1 MFLFSKKIYH
11 FLFLF
16 VFLFFPFLLMA
27 SSESFNIN
35 GNDSDAIAIRVI
47 PNPENYDINQWY
59 KLQGFTGSPQQIT
72 IDGYKAIRDGRTIY
86 VSASNVDLVENK
98 IYFNVYLISY
108 NQEADDNTVD
118 IFGKIIKNL
127 KFNTNLKDYTGYC
140 SISNMVCKKDS
151 DCPSDYI
158 CGFNT
163 YGKNRCIIKDGIYNN
178 GPLKKTPCK
187 IDSDCPTSLF
197 CDSLQASITR
207 DMDRVRKL
215 DSIKSALERYKNING
230 SYPILRSGT
239 YIPYLA
245 ISSWPSW
252 QSTFLN
258 QLNIANI
265 SDSINTIGSC
275 FDINSEFNLKTCWEP
290 NKKIFVSTE
299 EPITSFNFALP
310 NYSNVFSYVTDPEG
324 ESFQLYSSMETF
336 DYYLKDFTFP
346 SGQKMSDI
354 SPPYIYRNPY
364 FTKIELSGDSGKIFE
379 GYIGAEDPKN
389 EELTWDLFNCTDG
402 LPLFK
407 EGEITEDYKCL
418 DNDWSTWSLSS
429 WPQKKYIQN
438 NTLFLKSEKAGNSMP
453 INSNIVQE
461 KTKEYIIGVSIKNK
475 SGFETKMNIPIYI
488 KNKNPFIQSNNIYEH
503 NLSTYSDF
511 SFNLNISDNNDIK
524 SVWLCYLGSGT
535 NISTDCINTWNFLPG
550 DFSSKDFFGNNLFY
564 NKIKADFY
572 FENNTYKISIK
583 NKNSPYKG
591 DFNSSHI
598 NDHKFRIFAD
608 DGYGALTQKDFIIKF
623 TSSKPEIFFDCPK
636 SVILGN
642 NYNCKIYSSKP
653 SETITT
659 TSVDIETPPNSD
671 NFLKYELSNNLI
683 YGLPISDNHLGPY
696 KINVNI
702 KNEFNLSDYNSHTF
716 NVYTAPKLATYDT
729 EEKDINP
736 YSFVCKG
743 LVLSSGHNS
752 NNGYRGCIVGEDPSS
767 LNILSAHDCQSKS
780 YCAGEPGVGDNFPIE
795 NSLFGL
801 KRNTKNYYR
810 VFAINEAGIGYG
822 DIKSFQTKATEP
834 KLNIFNP
841 SISNLNINLKSNITD
856 DGGAVLHSRGF
867 FWSKLKNI
875 NIPPIVCS
883 LENSCWVETSNSI
896 GEFSKLIDISNF
908 NQGEDYYFKSF
919 AINRDNNTP
928 NREIIGFS
936 NVVPYHVPIIPSIS
950 NIIVSDITNN
960 SAKISSNLNNPENLN
975 IEECGLI
982 YSSDPDLNSDDPKIK
997 TNNCSEQLNINLL
1010 ELSEDSVYYFK
1021 FYISGDFGVVYSS
1034 ENNFKTKKFLYVQ
1047 YNGNGNTSGTPPSTI
1062 NVYLGDNFV
1071 VSDKNNLDK
1080 TGYSFSSWN
1089 DSSDGLGKNFIV
1101 GNSYKAENNLDLYAK
1116 WTANTYTLSF
1126 NAQGG
1131 TVSPTSKSVTY
1142 AQAVG
1147 TLPTPTRSGYT
1158 FSGWFTSSTGG
1169 TQYTSST
1176 VYTQTVGLTLHARW
1190 TANTYTITFDRQSGT
1205 GGSTSVTATYGSAMP
1220 AASAP
1225 TRSGYTFAGYFDAAS
1240 GGTQYYSSSMTSSRN
1255 WDKAANT
1262 TLYARWTVN
1271 QYTITFNANGGSGH
1285 TPTSVSANYNSTITL
1300 PSNPSRAGYTFA
1312 GWFTSPTAGTQFT
1325 SSTAVTS
1332 SYTVYA
1338 RWNYFDACYGQTEI
1352 KYHNHT
1358 YKLTSIGDQCWIRE
1372 NLKYLPS
1379 VYAGSSSSITEPRYY
1394 VHSYN
1399 GTNVNEA
1406 KLSYIYKGY
1415 GVLYNYKA
1423 ALSACPLSWK
1433 LPSDEDFKQLERF
1446 IGMTESQV
1454 NSSGYRGSKGDTL
1467 KSCRQV
1473 NSPLGGICS
1482 TNTHPRWEYNPS
1494 NNGTDNYN
1502 LSLMGGGY
1510 RHHSDGWHVN
1520 FLPTAA
1526 YLWINSGETTYPYYR
1541 YVAYNNSGIG
1551 RGSFSSAAGFQVRC
1565 ILDYISKYKI
1575 TFDKQGGTYGSS
1587 VVMVTYGLDMPG
1599 AIAPTKTGYDFV
1611 GYFTSPLC
1619 KGIKYY
1625 DHNMTS
1631 ILPWDVKGDKTLYAC
1646 WLHSFIEPD
1655 PCPPGEICHEII
1667 QQ

>member
-1 MFLFSKKIYH
+1 
-11 FLFLF
+11 
-16 VFLFFPFLLMA
+16 MA
-27 SSESFNIN
+27 SPESFNIN

-59 KLQGFTGSPQQIT
+59 RLQGFTGSPQQII

-86 VSASNVDLVENK
+86 VSASNVDLLENK

-140 SISNMVCKKDS
+140 SISSMVCKKDS
-151 DCPSDYI
+151 DCPSDYT

-163 YGKNRCIIKDGIYNN
+163 YGKNRCIIKDGVYNN
-178 GPLKKTPCK
+178 EPLKKTPCK

-207 DMDRVRKL
+207 DMDRIRKL
-215 DSIKSALERYKNING
+215 DSIKNALERYKNING
-230 SYPILRSGT
+230 FYPILRSGT
-239 YIPYLA
+239 YIPHLA

-275 FDINSEFNLKTCWEP
+275 FDVNSEFNLKTCWEP
-290 NKKIFVSTE
+290 NKKIFISTE

-310 NYSNVFSYVTDPEG
+310 NYSNVFSYVVDSEG

-364 FTKIELSGDSGKIFE
+364 FTKIELSGNSGKIFE

-389 EELTWDLFNCTDG
+389 EELTWDLFNCVDG
-402 LPLFK
+402 LSLFK
-407 EGEITEDYKCL
+407 DGEIIEDYKCT
-418 DNDWSTWSLSS
+418 DNDWSTWDLGT
-429 WPQKKYIQN
+429 WPQKKYIQD
-438 NTLFLKSEKAGNSMP
+438 NTLFLKSEKAGNSTP

-503 NLSTYSDF
+503 NLSTYNDF
-511 SFNLNISDNNDIK
+511 SFDLNISDNNDIE
-524 SVWLCYLGSGT
+524 SLWLCYLGSGANTST
-535 NISTDCINTWNFLPG
+535 NCINTWNFLPG

-572 FENNTYKISIK
+572 LENNIYKISIK

-598 NDHKFRIFAD
+598 SDHKFRVFAN
-608 DGYGALTQKDFIIKF
+608 DGYGASTQKDFIIKF

-642 NYNCKIYSSKP
+642 DYNCKISSTKP
-653 SETITT
+653 NETIVTT
-659 TSVDIETPPNSD
+659 NIDIETPPSSD
-671 NFLKYELSNNLI
+671 NFLKYELSNNLV
-683 YGLPISDNHLGPY
+683 YGLPINDNHLGSY
-696 KINVNI
+696 KINANI
-702 KNEFNLSDYNSHTF
+702 RNEFNLSDYNSHVF

-752 NNGYRGCIVGEDPSS
+752 NNGYRGCIVNENPES
-767 LNILSAHDCQSKS
+767 LSILSAHDCQSKS
-780 YCAGEPGVGDNFPIE
+780 YCAGESGVGDNFPIE
-795 NSLFGL
+795 NNLFGL

-856 DGGAVLHSRGF
+856 DGGALLHSRGF
-867 FWSKLKNI
+867 FWSKLENI

-936 NVVPYHVPIIPSIS
+936 NVIPYHVPIIPSIS

-982 YSSDPDLNSDDPKIK
+982 YSSDPDINSDDPKIK

-1034 ENNFKTKKFLYVQ
+1034 ENNFKTKKFLYVK
-1047 YNGNGNTSGTPPSTI
+1047 YNGNGNTSGIPPSTI
-1062 NVYLGDNFV
+1062 NVYLGDDFV
-1071 VSDKNNLDK
+1071 ISDKNNLDK

-1089 DSSDGLGKNFIV
+1089 DSSDGLGNNFIV
-1101 GNSYKAENNLDLYAK
+1101 GNSYKAESNLNLYAK

-1285 TPTSVSANYNSTITL
+1285 SPASISANYNSTITL

-1587 VVMVTYGLDMPG
+1587 IVMATYGLDMPG